1 MISGY
6 VIHCGPNFSF
16 SHVQWIII
24 VLLVWPLIF
33 LDQNCLPCQLWLTSF
48 LLNKLI
54 WSHFLF
60 FSSYIFPAGN
70 LVWMACNTAWAN
82 FLLMCMDREL
92 ATLVLINISPLM
104 EICCNCSKGLERY
117 AWISY
122 ACSMSLALLHPVQQ
136 TRLYI
141 LPTCSFTILFV

>member
-16 SHVQWIII
+16 SRPVNHYCASCQTFDLFVSK
-24 VLLVWPLIF
+24 L
-33 LDQNCLPCQLWLTSF
+33 CLPCQLWLTSF

-60 FSSYIFPAGN
+60 FSSYISPAGN

-82 FLLMCMDREL
+82 FLLMCMHREL
-92 ATLVLINISPLM
+92 ATLVLINISPFM
-104 EICCNCSKGLERY
+104 EICCNCSKRIGEVCLNIICMQY
-117 AWISY
+117 
-122 ACSMSLALLHPVQQ
+122 V
-136 TRLYI
+136 
-141 LPTCSFTILFV
+141 TCTTPSGAAN